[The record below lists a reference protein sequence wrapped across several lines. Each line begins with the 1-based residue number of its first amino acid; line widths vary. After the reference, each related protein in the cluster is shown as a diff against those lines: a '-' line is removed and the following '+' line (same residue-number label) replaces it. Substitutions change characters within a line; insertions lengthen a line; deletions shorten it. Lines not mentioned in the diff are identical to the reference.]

1 MNTKKITFKNLAWEN
16 AGTLQF
22 PADFDEQK
30 KYPVV
35 ISMHPI
41 GSCKEQTA
49 GNVYGKAL
57 AEAGFVVLAFD
68 ASFQGESGGT
78 PRYIENPYQRTDDV
92 RYAIDYLENL
102 SYVDADRIGILGI
115 CGGGGYSLNIAMTE
129 RRIKAVV
136 SITGVNFGRLLR
148 DGFAGGS
155 PMEALDQVTAQ
166 RSAEAKGADL
176 LTINMLPASVEEG
189 KAAGI
194 EDIDILE
201 ATDYYKTSRGQ
212 AVGGATSAVYSRLG
226 VGIGWDAFY
235 LAETLLTQPILVVI
249 GDKPGGFGAY
259 RDGHEIVRRAA
270 SGKKELLVVKGYSHY
285 DLYDQPEPVKQ
296 ALEKVIPFFKEN
308 LGI

>member
-1 MNTKKITFKNLAWEN
+1 MNIQAVKFKNIAWDN
-16 AGTLQF
+16 AGILLF
-22 PADFDEQK
+22 PADFDENK
-30 KYPVV
+30 KYPTV

-68 ASFQGESGGT
+68 ASFQGESEGT

-92 RYAIDYLENL
+92 RYAIDYLETL
-102 SYVDADRIGILGI
+102 PYVDADRIGILGI

-155 PMEALDQVTAQ
+155 PMDVLNNVTAQ
-166 RSAEAKGADL
+166 RSAEVRGGDL
-176 LTINMLPASVEEG
+176 LTINMLPDSVEAG
-189 KAAGI
+189 KQAGI
-194 EDIDILE
+194 EDIDVLE
-201 ATDYYKTSRGQ
+201 ATDYYKTQRGQ
-212 AVGGATSAVYSRLG
+212 APGGATSAVYSRMAAG
-226 VGIGWDAFY
+226 MGWDAFY
-235 LAETLLTQPILVVI
+235 LSETLLTQPILVVI

-259 RDGHEIVRRAA
+259 RDGYEIIRRAA
-270 SGKKELLVVKGYSHY
+270 SEKKELLVIKGYSHY
-285 DLYDQPEPVKQ
+285 QLYDQPEPVKQ
-296 ALEKVIPFFKEN
+296 AMEKVIPFFREN
-308 LGI
+308 L

>member
-1 MNTKKITFKNLAWEN
+1 MNTKKITFKNIAWDN
-16 AGTLQF
+16 AGILLF
-22 PADFDEQK
+22 PSDFDDKK
-30 KYPVV
+30 KYPAI

-68 ASFQGESGGT
+68 ASFQGESEGS
-78 PRYIENPYQRTDDV
+78 PRYIENPLLRTEDV
-92 RYAIDYLENL
+92 RYAIDYLETL
-102 SYVDADRIGILGI
+102 PYVDTDKIGILGV

-155 PMEALDQVTAQ
+155 PMEVLGNVTKQ
-166 RSAEAKGADL
+166 RSAEVAGAAL
-176 LTINMLPASVEEG
+176 LTINMLPDSVHAG
-189 KAAGI
+189 KEAGI
-194 EDIDILE
+194 KDIDILE

-212 AVGGATSAVYSRLG
+212 APGGATNAVYSNMAAG
-226 VGIGWDAFY
+226 MGWDAFH
-235 LAETLLTQPILVVI
+235 LSETLLTQPILVVI

-259 RDGHEIVRRAA
+259 RDGFEIVRRAA
-270 SGKKELLVVKGYSHY
+270 SAKKELVIIEGYSHY
-285 DLYDQPEPVKQ
+285 DLYDQPEPVQQ
-296 ALEKVIPFFKEN
+296 ALEKVIPFFREN
-308 LGI
+308 L

>member
-1 MNTKKITFKNLAWEN
+1 MNTQKITFRNIAWDN
-16 AGTLQF
+16 AGIIYF
-22 PADFDEQK
+22 PTDFDQNK
-30 KYPVV
+30 KYPT
-35 ISMHPI
+35 IITMHPI

-49 GNVYGKAL
+49 GTIYGKAL
-57 AEAGFVVLAFD
+57 AESGFVVLAFD

-92 RYAIDYLENL
+92 RYAIDYLETL
-102 SYVDADRIGILGI
+102 TYVDADKIGILGV
-115 CGGGGYSLNIAMTE
+115 CGGGAYSLNIAMTE

-155 PMEALDQVTAQ
+155 PMEVLNQIAAQ
-166 RSAEAKGADL
+166 RSAEAKGGDL
-176 LTINMLPASVEEG
+176 LTINMLPESVAAG

-212 AVGGATSAVYSRLG
+212 TVGGATSAVYSRMSI
-226 VGIGWDAFY
+226 GIGWDAFY

-249 GDKPGGFGAY
+249 GDKPGGFGAF
-259 RDGHEIVRRAA
+259 RDGYEIVRRAA
-270 SGKKELLVVKGYSHY
+270 SDKKELLVVKGYSHY
-285 DLYDQPEPVKQ
+285 DLYDQPEPVRQ
-296 ALEKVIPFFKEN
+296 ALESAVPFFKEN
-308 LGI
+308 LG

>member
-1 MNTKKITFKNLAWEN
+1 MNTQKITFKNIAWDN
-16 AGTLQF
+16 VGILHF
-22 PADFDEQK
+22 PADFDQNK
-30 KYPVV
+30 KYPAI

-57 AEAGFVVLAFD
+57 AEAGFVVLVFD
-68 ASFQGESGGT
+68 ASFQGESGGA

-92 RYAIDYLENL
+92 RYAIDYLETL
-102 SYVDADRIGILGI
+102 QYVDAERIGILGV
-115 CGGGGYSLNIAMTE
+115 CGGGAYSLNIAMTE

-155 PMEALDQVTAQ
+155 PMEVLNQIAAQ
-166 RSAEAKGADL
+166 RISETKGGDL
-176 LTINMLPASVEEG
+176 LTINMLPESVEAG

-194 EDIDILE
+194 EDIDVLE

-212 AVGGATSAVYSRLG
+212 TSGGATSAVYSRLG
-226 VGIGWDAFY
+226 IGMGWDAFY

-259 RDGHEIVRRAA
+259 RDGYEIIRRAA
-270 SGKKELLVVKGYSHY
+270 SEKKELLVVKGFSHY
-285 DLYDQPEPVKQ
+285 DLYDQPEPVRQ
-296 ALEKVIPFFKEN
+296 VLEKVIPFFKEN
-308 LGI
+308 L

>member
-1 MNTKKITFKNLAWEN
+1 MNTQKITFKNVAWDN
-16 AGTLQF
+16 AGILHF
-22 PADFDEQK
+22 PTDFNQNK
-30 KYPVV
+30 KYPTI

-57 AEAGFVVLAFD
+57 AEAGFVVLVFD

-92 RYAIDYLENL
+92 RYAIDYLETL
-102 SYVDADRIGILGI
+102 PYVDAEKIGILGV
-115 CGGGGYSLNIAMTE
+115 CGGGAYSLNIAMTE

-155 PMEALDQVTAQ
+155 PMEVLGQIAAQ
-166 RSAEAKGADL
+166 RSSEAKGGDL
-176 LTINMLPASVEEG
+176 LTINMLPESVEAG

-194 EDIDILE
+194 EDIDVLE

-212 AVGGATSAVYSRLG
+212 TVGGATSAVYSRLG
-226 VGIGWDAFY
+226 IGIGWDAFY
-235 LAETLLTQPILVVI
+235 LAETLLTQPILVVV

-259 RDGHEIVRRAA
+259 RDGYEIIRRAA
-270 SGKKELLVVKGYSHY
+270 AKKKELLVIKGFSHY
-285 DLYDQPEPVKQ
+285 DLYDQPEPVRQ
-296 ALEKVIPFFKEN
+296 ALEKVVPFFKEN
-308 LGI
+308 L

>member
-1 MNTKKITFKNLAWEN
+1 MNAQKVSFKNIAWDN
-16 AGTLQF
+16 AGILQF
-22 PADFDEQK
+22 PADFDENK
-30 KYPVV
+30 KYPTIVT
-35 ISMHPI
+35 MHPI

-57 AEAGFVVLAFD
+57 AEAGFVVLTFD

-92 RYAIDYLENL
+92 RYAVDYLETL
-102 SYVDADRIGILGI
+102 PYVDADKIGILGV
-115 CGGGGYSLNIAMTE
+115 CGGGAYSLNIAMTE

-155 PMEALDQVTAQ
+155 PMEVLNKVAAQ
-166 RSAEAKGADL
+166 RSAEAKGGDL
-176 LTINMLPASVEEG
+176 LTINMLPESVEAG

-194 EDIDILE
+194 EDIDVLE

-212 AVGGATSAVYSRLG
+212 TKGGATSAVYSRMS
-226 VGIGWDAFY
+226 VGMGWDAFY

-249 GDKPGGFGAY
+249 GDKPGGFGAF
-259 RDGHEIVRRAA
+259 RDGYEIVRRAA
-270 SGKKELLVVKGYSHY
+270 SQKKELLVVKGYSHY
-285 DLYDQPEPVKQ
+285 DLYDQPEPVRQ
-296 ALEKVIPFFKEN
+296 ALEKAIPFFKEN
-308 LGI
+308 L

>member
-1 MNTKKITFKNLAWEN
+1 MNTQSVTFKNIAWDN
-16 AGTLQF
+16 AAILIF
-22 PADFDEQK
+22 PADFNESK
-30 KYPVV
+30 KYPTI

-92 RYAIDYLENL
+92 RYAIDYLEAL
-102 SYVDADRIGILGI
+102 PYVDVDKIGILGI
-115 CGGGGYSLNIAMTE
+115 CGGGAYALNIAMTE

-155 PMEALDQVTAQ
+155 PLEVLENVAKQ
-166 RSAEAKGADL
+166 RSSEAVGNDL
-176 LTINMLPASVEEG
+176 LTINMLPDSVVAG
-189 KAAGI
+189 KEAGI
-194 EDIDILE
+194 KDIDILE

-212 AVGGATSAVYSRLG
+212 APGGATSAVYSRMA
-226 VGIGWDAFY
+226 VGMDWDAFH
-235 LAETLLTQPILVVI
+235 LSETLLTQPILVVT

-259 RDGHEIVRRAA
+259 RDGYEIVRRAA
-270 SGKKELLVVKGYSHY
+270 SAKKELMIIEGYSHY
-285 DLYDQPEPVKQ
+285 ELYDQSEPVGQ
-296 ALEKVIPFFKEN
+296 ALAKVIPFFREN
-308 LGI
+308 L